1 MDGSR
6 PWRAPPVRSWVRTL
20 RRSLLRPLK
29 KKFPSY
35 LDRRRAG
42 RHWLTG
48 RVRGAHGP
56 AECHDSLIG
65 SSQGNAKRYRI
76 RFQGAEISEQ
86 GIVVVPEV
94 KGFADP
100 QFDAESVPNE
110 KADLGSFEVGYSAG
124 SVQLA
129 NLGADELVY
138 LPLAVSTSSRP
149 MPSSASAIVRKPP
162 SRYRSEVS
170 GWYSMMKSALL
181 PRRPRG

>member
-1 MDGSR
+1 MRGYRRHLARSGCSR
-6 PWRAPPVRSWVRTL
+6 LGCLNVASIFTAA
-20 RRSLLRPLK
+20 LK
-29 KKFPSY
+29 KKSPSY

-86 GIVVVPEV
+86 GIVVVPEA

-100 QFDAESVPNE
+100 PQLDAESVPNE
-110 KADLGSFEVGYSAG
+110 EADLGSFKVG

-138 LPLAVSTSSRP
+138 LPLAVSASSRP
-149 MPSSASAIVRKPP
+149 MPSSASAIVRKPS